1 MSILD
6 YAALEHLDLTVTEE
20 HRHLAAIVFL
30 KTYDESNF
38 WVKNGFGHIEDK
50 DDLTNLARAFALF
63 EQELLACP
71 VTIVQSLED
80 SEVICTLC
88 GTSGDDSHTI
98 RDCFTRYKAAE
109 DDAHKQVTDYLST
122 RNTELET
129 ELAEV
134 KQGYERLDANWSQLH
149 DLGIDT
155 FRAALEMPEATIP
168 EMVEAIAR
176 LRHPATEEPLAV
188 FWDDDSV
195 YVVARSAEDA
205 TLVYA
210 EHVGY
215 CMSHETL
222 QFSRFSD
229 SDSIRIK
236 CYGLDHPASGRI
248 APVDEAGPHIVLV
261 TRPAIEW
268 AHRIGRGFLCT
279 TDY

>member
-1 MSILD
+1 MPEDHRPKSWKRLD
-6 YAALEHLDLTVTEE
+6 ELPGVITQRVLDENTIDQSATMADVEAAFKGATFADCPGDFLDAMANALEYFATKN
-20 HRHLAAIVFL
+20 AA
-30 KTYDESNF
+30 
-38 WVKNGFGHIEDK
+38 
-50 DDLTNLARAFALF
+50 DD
-63 EQELLACP
+63 P
-71 VTIVQSLED
+71 K
-80 SEVICTLC
+80 
-88 GTSGDDSHTI
+88 
-98 RDCFTRYKAAE
+98 KA
-109 DDAHKQVTDYLST
+109 
-122 RNTELET
+122 
-129 ELAEV
+129 
-134 KQGYERLDANWSQLH
+134 GYERLDANWSQLH